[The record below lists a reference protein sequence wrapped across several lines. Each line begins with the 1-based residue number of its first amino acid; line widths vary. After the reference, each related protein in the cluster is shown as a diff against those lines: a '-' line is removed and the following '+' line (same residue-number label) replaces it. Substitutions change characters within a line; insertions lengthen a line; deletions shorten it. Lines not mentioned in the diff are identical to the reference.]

1 MNTILRLKD
10 VEKTTGLKRSTIYN
24 LIQADRFPRP
34 SRIGKRAVGWPR
46 SEIKNWLETR
56 PEAGSWSRS

>member
-10 VEKTTGLKRSTIYN
+10 VEKTIGLKRSTIYN

-34 SRIGKRAVGWPR
+34 SRIGKRAVGWPCN
-46 SEIKNWLETR
+46 EIKNWLKTR
-56 PEAGSWSRS
+56 PEAGSWSKS